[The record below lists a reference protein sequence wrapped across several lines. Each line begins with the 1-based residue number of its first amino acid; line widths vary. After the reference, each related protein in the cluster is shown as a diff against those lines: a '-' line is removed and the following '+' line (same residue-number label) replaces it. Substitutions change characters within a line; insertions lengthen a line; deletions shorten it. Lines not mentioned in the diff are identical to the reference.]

1 MNTQR
6 SKPGGHGVAKKH
18 SNYRSLFTVPACAN
32 NASAGK
38 HNSLFTITQP
48 KADEPLA
55 QKRSNVMNASQF
67 ISRAIVALFAVV
79 LTVGLA
85 FGQNLVI
92 TGTSSFSGSGTYN
105 IKGNITNSGVAGAT
119 TLSGTVNLN
128 GTGGQSVGTATNGAI
143 NFGTLNAS
151 GGTAKTLNVN
161 SAVTSALTSDG
172 SGTVV
177 DIGTLTL
184 TLSGTISN
192 SNSGAFDFAE
202 PTSTVTYNGS
212 AQTLFGTNYGI
223 LNISGSG
230 ANTVGS
236 ALTAVGAVTQ
246 TGGTL
251 SVTDD
256 FTVNSASNAS
266 FATINT
272 VSGTKRLLNSGSGTM
287 SIATLS
293 ANAGTIEATGGTVQ
307 FTTAVTNDAGS
318 IKGTGAALD
327 FDVDVANAGGTV
339 ELNATGTATFAG
351 NFSSNG
357 TLTFPS
363 GSIVTFDGAGQTIPG
378 VSYGRLRTLGGGS
391 TKLAA
396 AAITVLD
403 TVDNG
408 GLANEAVTLDM
419 STYTHVLPV
428 YSRLLNTNGTIQFGA
443 SNGVVVGTGT
453 VEYNGTDQTIAG
465 DASNK
470 YATLVLSNSGSKTVA
485 ALAANT
491 VHTSANLTVNG
502 GITLAVTAG
511 GFLNVD
517 QNLTVNGTLNN
528 GGTVTV
534 GN

>member
-1 MNTQR
+1 
-6 SKPGGHGVAKKH
+6 
-18 SNYRSLFTVPACAN
+18 
-32 NASAGK
+32 
-38 HNSLFTITQP
+38 
-48 KADEPLA
+48 
-55 QKRSNVMNASQF
+55 MNATQF
-67 ISRAIVALFAVV
+67 INRAIVALFAVV
-79 LTVGLA
+79 LMVGLA

-92 TGTSSFSGSGTYN
+92 TSTSSFSGSGTYN
-105 IKGNITNSGVAGAT
+105 IKGDITNSGVAGAT

-128 GTGGQSVGTATNGAI
+128 GTGVQSVGTATNGAI

-172 SGTVV
+172 ASTVV

-230 ANTVGS
+230 ANTVGG

-272 VSGTKRLLNSGSGTM
+272 VSVTKRLLNSGSGTM

-293 ANAGTIEATGGTVQ
+293 ANAGTIEATGGTVR

-327 FDVDVANAGGTV
+327 FDVDVANAGGTI

-351 NFSSNG
+351 NFSSVG

-363 GSIVTFDGAGQTIPG
+363 GSIVTFDGGAQNVPG
-378 VSYGRLRTLGGGS
+378 VSYGNLRTTGAAT
-391 TKLAA
+391 TKTAS
-396 AAITVLD
+396 AAITVVD
-403 TVDNG
+403 AFDNG
-408 GLANEAVTLDM
+408 GASNDAVTFDFAGFTHSLPTLANLDNTS
-419 STYTHVLPV
+419 STVQFGGA
-428 YSRLLNTNGTIQFGA
+428 TNGVLF
-443 SNGVVVGTGT
+443 STGT
-453 VEYNGTDQTIAG
+453 VEYNGTNQTITG
-465 DASNK
+465 HASDK
-470 YATLVLSNSGSKTVA
+470 YATLVLSNSGTKTVA
-485 ALAANT
+485 TGAAGT